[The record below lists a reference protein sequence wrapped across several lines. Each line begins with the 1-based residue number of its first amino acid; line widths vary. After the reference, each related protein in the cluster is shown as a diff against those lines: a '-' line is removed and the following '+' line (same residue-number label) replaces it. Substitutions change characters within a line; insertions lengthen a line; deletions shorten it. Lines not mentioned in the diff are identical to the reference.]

1 MLPSTLPRP
10 TGCNPFHFAAMTGL
24 LALLSV
30 AYVANLAAGWVEA
43 AAHADP
49 RVTDP
54 RPVPVSVG
62 RHGFSVPANM
72 IPSPAQRVAGSQ
84 HDRLSL
90 DLSWPA
96 LSGYT
101 GEATGATPWITVDL
115 IASSQIA
122 TLGERLDSVY
132 RRLAATHDPR
142 GPAGLALLDMSQKA
156 GAGDDVIVFET
167 GRADGFIARCL
178 TPADGSAR
186 CFRDIRLAPDLV
198 VSYWF
203 QRSSLA
209 SWGRMDRRILDRID
223 GFRVRAAIPADSLSL
238 AR

>member
-10 TGCNPFHFAAMTGL
+10 TGCNPVHFAAMTGL

-30 AYVANLAAGWVEA
+30 AYVVNLAAGWVTEA
-43 AAHADP
+43 ANADP

-54 RPVPVSVG
+54 RPVAVSVG
-62 RHGFSVPANM
+62 RHGFSIPANM
-72 IPSPAQRVAGSQ
+72 IPQPAQRVAGSQ

-101 GEATGATPWITVDL
+101 GEATGPASWITVDL
-115 IASSQIA
+115 IASSQVA

-132 RRLAATHDPR
+132 RRLAASHDPR
-142 GPAGLALLDMSQKA
+142 GPAGLALLDMSQKI
-156 GAGDDVIVFET
+156 GSGDDVIVFET

-178 TPADGSAR
+178 TPANGSAR

-203 QRSSLA
+203 QRSALA

-223 GFRVRAAIPADSLSL
+223 GFRVGAAIPADSPVP